1 MTDSPSNSEQAVL
14 LVLVEESESAAE
26 PILDHLRRAGKPA
39 ILKRV
44 ESKPAFAAAMRE
56 MEPDVVLSEYALSL
70 MNFRDALTIVQE
82 TRPHTP
88 LIVVTDKLRTE
99 DSGSCVRAGAE
110 TVIGKSN
117 LRWLAGA
124 IDEAIAAREPLRRLT
139 PRQIQVMRL
148 ATQGYRSREIARTL
162 RLSEKTVEHHRHQL
176 MRRLGLDSYADLVRY
191 AVRVGVTLASPTS
204 SIGYML
210 THGEDCPIARDRAV

>member
-1 MTDSPSNSEQAVL
+1 M
-14 LVLVEESESAAE
+14 LVLVEESESDAE
-26 PILDHLRRAGKPA
+26 LILDVLRNSGKPA

-44 ESKPAFAAAMRE
+44 ESKPALAAAMRE
-56 MEPDVVLSEYALSL
+56 LEPDVVLTEYALPL

-88 LIVVTDKLRTE
+88 VIVVTDQVRTE

-110 TVIGKSN
+110 TLISKFN
-117 LRWLAGA
+117 LCGLAIS
-124 IDEAIAAREPLRRLT
+124 IDEAIEAREPLRRLT

-191 AVRVGVTLASPTS
+191 AVRVGVTLAASTTS
-204 SIGYML
+204 IAYML
-210 THGEDCPIARDRAV
+210 THGEDRPIPRDRAV